1 MTLASILYSL
11 DLLGTVVF
19 AITGLLAARR
29 KMLDLF
35 GAIVIAMVTAIGG
48 GTLRDLIIGVP
59 VFWTQND
66 IYIYIV
72 VVAAMMLFFLARY
85 RRLPVKLLLFLDALG
100 LAVFTVIGTQKAMAL
115 GLSDPIAIMTGI
127 MTGVVGGIIRDVLVG
142 EVPLVFRKEI
152 YATAS
157 FVGASLFLVLEHWG
171 FSIDVAVLAAII
183 VTFLMRV
190 VAIQFNIELPVFIS
204 YKANRIA
211 KARKS
216 QNSKNGVTN
225 SDQYQPDFKDKR
237 SAKQRENT
245 ENNQKTH
252 SEK

>member
-1 MTLASILYSL
+1 MRAMTLAFTLYYL

-29 KMLDLF
+29 KQLDLF

-48 GTLRDLIIGVP
+48 GTLRDLIIDEP

-66 IYIYIV
+66 IYIYV
-72 VVAAMMLFFLARY
+72 VVISALMLFFLARY
-85 RRLPVKLLLFLDALG
+85 RRLPVKMLLFLDALG

-115 GLSDPIAIMTGI
+115 GFSDPIAIMTGI

-157 FVGASLFLVLEHWG
+157 FIGASTFLLMEQLG
-171 FSIDVAVLAAII
+171 FSIEFAIIAAII
-183 VTFLMRV
+183 LTLSVRV
-190 VAIQFNIELPVFIS
+190 WAIMFKIELPVFIS
-204 YKANRIA
+204 YKEPN
-211 KARKS
+211 KPGQK
-216 QNSKNGVTN
+216 
-225 SDQYQPDFKDKR
+225 DQL
-237 SAKQRENT
+237 
-245 ENNQKTH
+245 ENNKNQAKEP
-252 SEK
+252 EK

>member
-1 MTLASILYSL
+1 MTLAFTLHYL

-29 KMLDLF
+29 KQLDLF

-48 GTLRDLIIGVP
+48 GTLRDLIIDVP
-59 VFWTQND
+59 VFWTQQD

-72 VVAAMMLFFLARY
+72 VISALFLFFFARFK
-85 RRLPVKLLLFLDALG
+85 RLPVKLLLFLDALG

-115 GLSDPIAIMTGI
+115 GFSDPIAIMTGI

-157 FVGASLFLVLEHWG
+157 FTGASIFLLMEQIG
-171 FSIDVAVLAAII
+171 FAIDTAVIVSIVITL
-183 VTFLMRV
+183 LMRV
-190 VAIQFNIELPVFIS
+190 WAIMYNIELPVFIS
-204 YKANRIA
+204 YKAPEIQSPSKVVKKSHKSSQKKHKA
-211 KARKS
+211 KK
-216 QNSKNGVTN
+216 
-225 SDQYQPDFKDKR
+225 
-237 SAKQRENT
+237 
-245 ENNQKTH
+245 
-252 SEK
+252 

>member
-1 MTLASILYSL
+1 MTLASTLYSL

-72 VVAAMMLFFLARY
+72 VIAAMLLFFLARY
-85 RRLPVKLLLFLDALG
+85 RRLPIKLLLFLDALG

-115 GLSDPIAIMTGI
+115 GFSDPISIMTGI
-127 MTGVVGGIIRDVLVG
+127 MTGVVGGVIRDVLVG

-157 FVGASLFLVLEHWG
+157 FVGASLFLVLEHIG
-171 FSIDVAVLAAII
+171 LSIEIAVFSAII
-183 VTFLMRV
+183 TTLFIRV
-190 VAIQFNIELPVFIS
+190 VAIMYNIELPVFIS
-204 YKANRIA
+204 YKASRIVQA
-211 KARKS
+211 NNKKNKNNAAETTKKS
-216 QNSKNGVTN
+216 PKSN
-225 SDQYQPDFKDKR
+225 
-237 SAKQRENT
+237 
-245 ENNQKTH
+245 

>member
-1 MTLASILYSL
+1 MTLATSIYFL

-29 KMLDLF
+29 KQLDLF

-48 GTLRDLIIGVP
+48 GTLRDLIIDVP
-59 VFWTQND
+59 VFWTQKD

-72 VVAAMMLFFLARY
+72 VITALALFFLARY
-85 RRLPVKLLLFLDALG
+85 KRLPVKLLLFLDALG

-115 GLSDPIAIMTGI
+115 GFSDPIAIMTGI

-157 FVGASLFLVLEHWG
+157 FAGASIFLLLEHAG
-171 FSIDVAVLAAII
+171 FSIDLAI
-183 VTFLMRV
+183 V
-190 VAIQFNIELPVFIS
+190 VAIIITLSMRVTAIMFNIELPVFIS
-204 YKANRIA
+204 YTAPDV
-211 KARKS
+211 ARNV
-216 QNSKNGVTN
+216 QIDH
-225 SDQYQPDFKDKR
+225 SDQVHSVDKNQTD
-237 SAKQRENT
+237 SAST
-245 ENNQKTH
+245 ESAEQDNKTG
-252 SEK
+252 SK